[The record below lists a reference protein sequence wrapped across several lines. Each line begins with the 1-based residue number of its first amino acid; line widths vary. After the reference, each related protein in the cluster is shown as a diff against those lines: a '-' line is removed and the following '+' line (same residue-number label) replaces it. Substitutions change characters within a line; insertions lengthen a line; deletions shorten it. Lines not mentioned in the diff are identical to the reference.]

1 MQLTSEIPAIVI
13 CMTKNLHWQNLFQQG
28 QKSPSVSSTSSQAG
42 EALGLIR
49 VYFHSRNPTL
59 T

>member
-13 CMTKNLHWQNLFQQG
+13 CMTENLHWQNLFQQG

-42 EALGLIR
+42 EALGLYIFI
-49 VYFHSRNPTL
+49 VEILH
-59 T
+59 